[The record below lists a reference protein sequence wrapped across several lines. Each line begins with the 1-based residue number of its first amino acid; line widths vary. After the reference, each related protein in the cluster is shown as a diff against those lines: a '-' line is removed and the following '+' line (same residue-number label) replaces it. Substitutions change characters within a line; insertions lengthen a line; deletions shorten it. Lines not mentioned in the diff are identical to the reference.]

1 MTTRR
6 VILVVLAVCGV
17 LAGVSAQPD
26 PGAFQ
31 RAAANGRL
39 VQEGL
44 ERSHRYL
51 HAWLA
56 KADPKTGLIPRNLT
70 DSPYWNGRDSAADN
84 YPFMVLSAWF
94 TDRAVFDGQMRRM
107 LETEKRVS
115 AREGWRRLTDEYE
128 FASGGLR
135 FPKADANRIFFNS
148 AEYVKDGLLA
158 LTEWLG
164 PSPWSERMFELV
176 DDSFAL
182 AATDTPFGKVPF
194 VGLDQETGVE
204 VSGDYLQAL
213 ARIYWLSGGDEKYLE
228 WGTRLADLYLLP
240 AGKRHPTRDFSV
252 LRLRDHGCEITSG
265 LSEFYATLHFAG
277 KRPGGARWA
286 AKKAEYQPHVHEMLD
301 RILAVGRN
309 ADGLFYNSVNPQT
322 GAVVDA
328 RVSDG
333 FGYVLDAFY
342 TVYLVD
348 GTEAYR
354 EAAFTPLTALP
365 ERYRG
370 FAWEPGANA
379 PPGKP
384 GSHDGYA
391 DAIEGALNLMN
402 RLPETDPRA
411 VAAASWLDSE
421 VREFWSRQQPDG
433 IIEGWHGDGNFA
445 RTTIMYCL
453 WKSQGISAHPWREDL
468 RVGAVRDGDG
478 VAISVSADK
487 AWSGRLVFDRPRAQ
501 ENLRL
506 PIDWPRIN
514 QFPEWFTV
522 QAERSYDVATC
533 APATSAASEKG
544 PDGSVGQVGAVMVER
559 GLQAPA
565 ASKRAPERNP
575 GVAGDSEVA
584 RGLQPA
590 RQSPSSGTSSSCPGP
605 SRTVPGADLRAGLA
619 VDVPAGGGLRF
630 FVTPRAAAPASPG
643 QR

>member
-1 MTTRR
+1 MMKPRP
-6 VILVVLAVCGV
+6 VVLVFAACGV
-17 LAGVSAQPD
+17 LAVSAAEPRPD
-26 PGAFQ
+26 AFQ

-51 HAWLA
+51 HGWLA

-107 LETEKRVS
+107 LDTEKRVTR
-115 AREGWRRLTDEYE
+115 REGWRRLTDEYALAGE
-128 FASGGLR
+128 GGLR
-135 FPKADANRIFFNS
+135 FPEADANRIFFNS

-164 PSPWSERMFELV
+164 PSPWSDRMFELV

-182 AATDTPFGKVPF
+182 AATETPFGRVPL
-194 VGLDQETGVE
+194 VGLDQEAGVE

-240 AGKRHPTRDFSV
+240 AGKRHPTRDFAV
-252 LRLRDHGCEITSG
+252 LRLRDHGCEIASG

-277 KRPGGARWA
+277 TRPGGEKWA
-286 AKKAEYQPHVHEMLD
+286 AKKAEYQPYVHEMLD

-328 RVSDG
+328 RISDG
-333 FGYVLDAFY
+333 FGYVLDAFH

-348 GTEAYR
+348 GTEPYL
-354 EAAFTPLTALP
+354 EATFEPLAALP

-370 FAWEPGANA
+370 FAWEPSPNA
-379 PPGKP
+379 PAGRP

-391 DAIEGALNLMN
+391 DAIEGVLNLMN
-402 RLPETDPRA
+402 RLPEGDPRA
-411 VAAASWLDSE
+411 MAAAGWLDSE

-453 WKSQGISAHPWREDL
+453 WKSQGVSAHPWRADVRL
-468 RVGAVRDGDG
+468 GAVRDGDG
-478 VAISVSADK
+478 VAISLSADT
-487 AWSGRLVFDRPRAQ
+487 AWSGRLVFDRPRAK
-501 ENLRL
+501 EHLRL
-506 PIDWPRIN
+506 PVDWPRIN

-522 QAERSYDVATC
+522 EADRGYEVVTC
-533 APATSAASEKG
+533 EAAPAPAGRGTPASAPRGTRASVAASPCAG
-544 PDGSVGQVGAVMVER
+544 LPRAVR
-559 GLQAPA
+559 GEA
-565 ASKRAPERNP
+565 
-575 GVAGDSEVA
+575 
-584 RGLQPA
+584 
-590 RQSPSSGTSSSCPGP
+590 
-605 SRTVPGADLRAGLA
+605 LRAGLPVA
-619 VDVPAGGGLRF
+619 VPANGDLRLR
-630 FVTPRAAAPASPG
+630 VVPRAAAPASPSP
-643 QR
+643 R